1 MLTMN
6 ENELD
11 YHFIIRKGVYIWP
24 WEYNIIEKLIICV
37 KLILNQRFVKGEK

>member
-11 YHFIIRKGVYIWP
+11 YHFVIRKGVYIRP
-24 WEYNIIEKLIICV
+24 WECNIIEKLIICA
-37 KLILNQRFVKGEK
+37 KLILNQCFVKGEK